1 MVFERVLMLHFAHQH
16 APIFYHLAGDL
27 AADEGVLF
35 TRDSLLSFLQS
46 HGVAADTSLLQFD
59 KLTR

>member
-1 MVFERVLMLHFAHQH
+1 MLNMSTAQSS
-16 APIFYHLAGDL
+16 YLTGEL
-27 AADEGVLF
+27 AADEGILF

-46 HGVAADTSLLQFD
+46 HGVAADASHVQFD